1 VESEEENKQ
10 TGESILYYILTV
22 CMHWI
27 TTRSSV
33 HLRKYRQC
41 KCENLE
47 NKFMDPI
54 DNYMYQVL
62 GGHRQAQR
70 RHRKRQP
77 NAGEKAK
84 RQEQETNLSNPGGAS
99 TDPRAQQQRFTNEE
113 RKTDLS
119 PCCRAQNP
127 VVRSRTEVAAEA
139 ASTLHHHSS

>member
-1 VESEEENKQ
+1 MESEEENKQ
-10 TGESILYYILTV
+10 TGESTLYYILTV

-47 NKFMDPI
+47 NKLMDPI

-70 RHRKRQP
+70 RYRKRQTKRKRKSKETG
-77 NAGEKAK
+77 AGNKL
-84 RQEQETNLSNPGGAS
+84 EQSRRSIHGSKSTTTEIHERRKENRPLSL
-99 TDPRAQQQRFTNEE
+99 
-113 RKTDLS
+113 LS
-119 PCCRAQNP
+119 SSAPCSAI
-127 VVRSRTEVAAEA
+127 
-139 ASTLHHHSS
+139 